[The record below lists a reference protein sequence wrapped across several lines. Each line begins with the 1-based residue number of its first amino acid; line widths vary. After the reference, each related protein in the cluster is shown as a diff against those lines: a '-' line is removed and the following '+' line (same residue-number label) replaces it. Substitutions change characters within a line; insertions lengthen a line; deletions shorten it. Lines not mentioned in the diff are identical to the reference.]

1 MSHLTDLFLKL
12 PKDFGLERS
21 EAEYRFIEELTFSCV
36 DDILLFLEEMT
47 SRDFLI
53 LPVWLRNLAYRLA
66 TLQRPADAGLL
77 RKAAADLECF
87 GPTWDDIAASLR
99 THAEVIDK
107 NT

>member
-1 MSHLTDLFLKL
+1 MSRLTDLFLKI
-12 PKDFGLERS
+12 PKEFGLERS
-21 EAEYRFIEELTFSCV
+21 EAEYRLVEELTFSGA
-36 DDILLFLEEMT
+36 DEILWFLEEMT